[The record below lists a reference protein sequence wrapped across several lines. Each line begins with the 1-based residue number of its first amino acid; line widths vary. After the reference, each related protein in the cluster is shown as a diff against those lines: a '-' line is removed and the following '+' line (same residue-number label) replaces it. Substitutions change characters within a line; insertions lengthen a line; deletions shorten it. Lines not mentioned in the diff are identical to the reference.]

1 MELEKLINLTDD
13 ELKQQELTSAEQI
26 FRLRFQKSLG
36 NNEGLKKLKT
46 LKLDIARI
54 KTIARQRQLGITT
67 TVRAVKTARPAKV
80 KAEAV
85 AQPAA
90 VKKAAK
96 PAAAKAPKAPAAVK
110 APAATASKTTAKK
123 AKKD

>member
-1 MELEKLINLTDD
+1 LTDE

-54 KTIARQRQLGITT
+54 KTIARQRELGITT
-67 TVRAVKTARPAKV
+67 TVRAVKTPKPAKA
-80 KAEAV
+80 KAEA
-85 AQPAA
+85 
-90 VKKAAK
+90 AAK
-96 PAAAKAPKAPAAVK
+96 PAAKAKAPVAAKAPAAEK
-110 APAATASKTTAKK
+110 KTTAKK

>member
-1 MELEKLINLTDD
+1 MELEKLISLNDE
-13 ELKQQELTSAEQI
+13 ELKQQEATSAEQI

-54 KTIARQRQLGITT
+54 KTIERQRKLGIAT
-67 TVRAVKTARPAKV
+67 TVRAVKTPKPAKAV
-80 KAEAV
+80 KAET
-85 AQPAA
+85 
-90 VKKAAK
+90 AAK
-96 PAAAKAPKAPAAVK
+96 PAKAAAK
-110 APAATASKTTAKK
+110 KTTAKK

>member
-1 MELEKLINLTDD
+1 MEFEKLINLTDA
-13 ELKQQELTSAEQI
+13 ELKQQELTSAEQL

-54 KTIARQRQLGITT
+54 KTIARQRELGIVT
-67 TVRAVKTARPAKV
+67 TVRAVKAPKPVKV
-80 KAEAV
+80 KAEA
-85 AQPAA
+85 
-90 VKKAAK
+90 AAK
-96 PAAAKAPKAPAAVK
+96 PAAKAKAAKAPAAAK
-110 APAATASKTTAKK
+110 KTTAKK

>member
-1 MELEKLINLTDD
+1 MELEKIRNLTDD
-13 ELKQQELTSAEQI
+13 ELTSQQTKSAEQL

-54 KTIARQRQLGITT
+54 KTIARQRELGIVT
-67 TVRAVKTARPAKV
+67 TVRAAKPAKV
-80 KAEAV
+80 KAEAKTV
-85 AQPAA
+85 
-90 VKKAAK
+90 AAK
-96 PAAAKAPKAPAAVK
+96 APAAAK
-110 APAATASKTTAKK
+110 KTTAKK

>member
-1 MELEKLINLTDD
+1 MELEKLINLSDE

-54 KTIARQRQLGITT
+54 KTIARQRELGIVT
-67 TVRAVKTARPAKV
+67 TVRAVKTPKPVKV
-80 KAEAV
+80 KAEA
-85 AQPAA
+85 APAPAA
-90 VKKAAK
+90 GKKAAK
-96 PAAAKAPKAPAAVK
+96 PAAAKASAAKKSV
-110 APAATASKTTAKK
+110 KTTAKAGAKK

>member
-1 MELEKLINLTDD
+1 LTDA
-13 ELKQQELTSAEQI
+13 ELKQQELTSAEQL

-54 KTIARQRQLGITT
+54 KTIARQRELGIVT
-67 TVRAVKTARPAKV
+67 TVRAVKTPKPAKV
-80 KAEAV
+80 KAET
-85 AQPAA
+85 
-90 VKKAAK
+90 AAK
-96 PAAAKAPKAPAAVK
+96 PAAKAAKAAKAPAAEK
-110 APAATASKTTAKK
+110 APAAAKKTTAKK

>member
-1 MELEKLINLTDD
+1 MELEKLISLSNE

-54 KTIARQRQLGITT
+54 KTIERQRELGITT
-67 TVRAVKTARPAKV
+67 TVRAAKTPKAK
-80 KAEAV
+80 AV
-85 AQPAA
+85 AAPAA
-90 VKKAAK
+90 K
-96 PAAAKAPKAPAAVK
+96 AAKAPAAK
-110 APAATASKTTAKK
+110 KTTAKK

>member
-1 MELEKLINLTDD
+1 MELEKLINLTDA
-13 ELKQQELTSAEQI
+13 ELKQQELTSAEQL

-54 KTIARQRQLGITT
+54 KTIARQRELGIVT
-67 TVRAVKTARPAKV
+67 TVRAVKAPKPVKV
-80 KAEAV
+80 KAEA
-85 AQPAA
+85 
-90 VKKAAK
+90 AAK
-96 PAAAKAPKAPAAVK
+96 PAAKAKVAKAEKAPAAEK
-110 APAATASKTTAKK
+110 KTTAKK